1 MINEYNMCD
10 IIQCDDII
18 LAYSNDTTIR
28 YMATSGGIGS
38 SLMYSMFERGIIK
51 SAISY
56 EYNNKLLKYS
66 PHIITSLEEYTV
78 SGSIY
83 HEMNIY
89 AYIRDHIDKIRS
101 PFLCFALPC
110 QVNPI
115 KKLLDKNGIK
125 SYIIELTCSSQQSF
139 EATEYLLKRVGIRK
153 SDVSFLRYRGEGW
166 PGGIRIELN
175 DGTCVKVPN
184 NDSVWTKIFHSHLF
198 IMPRCFFCHPVYKTV
213 SDIKLADPWGID
225 VIGKET
231 KGRSLCHVK
240 SEYIAE
246 ILNEMVNSNLIKCEK
261 REKSDFLYSQRSIIA
276 RKSYNLRH
284 PRITKFVKS
293 ILCNRL
299 YRKIILSSTFFFR
312 VHCFIYTHGYRYLH
326 KIEKNDY
333 LFM

>member
-1 MINEYNMCD
+1 MHISYAICDIMCD
-10 IIQCDDII
+10 IIQCDDVI
-18 LAYSNDTTIR
+18 LAYSNDVEIR
-28 YMATSGGIGS
+28 YSATSGGIGS
-38 SLMYSMFERGIIK
+38 VLVHRMFERGIIN

-56 EYNNKLLKYS
+56 EYNNKSLKYI
-66 PHIITSLEEYTV
+66 PRIITSSKEYTV

-83 HEMNIY
+83 HEISLY
-89 AYIRDHIDKIRS
+89 AYIREHINEIKS

-115 KKLLDKNGIK
+115 KKLLDDNGII

-139 EATEYLLKRVGIRK
+139 EATEYMLKRVGVKK

-175 DGTCVKVPN
+175 NGTCVKVPN

-198 IMPRCFFCHPVYKTV
+198 IMPRCFFCQPVRKTA

-225 VIGKET
+225 FIGKET

-240 SEYIAE
+240 SNNMAE
-246 ILNEMVNSNLIKCEK
+246 ILNEMFNDGLIVYEN
-261 REKSDFLYSQRSIIA
+261 REKSDFLYSQRGIIA
-276 RKSYNLRH
+276 RKKYNLRH
-284 PRITKFVKS
+284 PQITKWVKA
-293 ILCNRL
+293 ILSNGL

-312 VHCFIYTHGYRYLH
+312 VHCYIYTHGYRYLY
-326 KIEKNDY
+326 KMERK
-333 LFM
+333 